1 VLSGTCL
8 LVFPELLWFID
19 KLMSICSESECEH
32 LLGKRGNRH
41 PKGSPIRRA
50 TLTPIISN

>member
-1 VLSGTCL
+1 MLSGTCL